1 MQDLKG
7 DILAERVIRTLVNNI
22 LYYDYANAPFQ
33 FLKAEEPFE
42 LQLPNGI
49 TINGK
54 IDRMD
59 TKAGLVRVIDYK
71 TGYTDLEY
79 KSMEDVFGVSP
90 ADEEGNISPRK
101 KGKSQILQTMLY
113 CWAVFK
119 QYPAI
124 APYVYAVRRI
134 SDTST
139 PTCVHTAKSDE
150 PSVFDEQMKQDFVA
164 QLLQLIDEIRNPEIP
179 FSPCADDH
187 ACKSCAFISLCG
199 RQVKK

>member
-1 MQDLKG
+1 M
-7 DILAERVIRTLVNNI
+7 VNNI

-113 CWAVFK
+113 CWAVSE

-124 APYVYAVRRI
+124 APYVYSVRRI
-134 SDTST
+134 SDIST
-139 PTCVHTAKSDE
+139 TTCVHAIGSNE
-150 PSVFDEQMKQDFVA
+150 PIVFDEQMKKEFVD
-164 QLLQLIDEIRNPEIP
+164 QLVLLVDEIRNLEMP
-179 FSPCADDH
+179 FYPCINDNV
-187 ACKSCAFISLCG
+187 CKSCSFISLCG
-199 RQVKK
+199 R